1 MGKEPLDDDLVQ
13 KAAAGCESAFKALVV
28 ARYDNIYRMAWR
40 WVGSRAEAE
49 DVAQDVCIKLAG
61 AIRGFRGEAEF
72 STWLHRVTYT
82 VAMDHLRTRRRS
94 LWDRGGQI
102 LIIRRPKGRPL
113 EAEPVDAPL
122 EPSSSTPE
130 DEVIGQDLWREVRAL
145 PPQQRDAVLLV
156 YGEDLSHA
164 EAAEIMGCAESTVS
178 GHLHTA
184 RKRLKQRLVAA
195 G

>member
-1 MGKEPLDDDLVQ
+1 VGKQPLDDDLVQ

-28 ARYDNIYRMAWR
+28 AHYDDIYRMAWR
-40 WVGSRAEAE
+40 WVGLREEAE

-82 VAMDHLRTRRRS
+82 VAMDHLRARRRS

-102 LIIRRPKGRPL
+102 LIIRGPKSRA
-113 EAEPVDAPL
+113 AEVERVAPL
-122 EPSSSTPE
+122 EPSTPTPE
-130 DEVIGQDLWREVRAL
+130 DEIIGQDLWREVRAL
-145 PPQQRDAVLLV
+145 PSQQRDAVLLV

-164 EAAEIMGCAESTVS
+164 EAAEIMGCSESTVS
-178 GHLHTA
+178 GHLHSA
-184 RKRLKQRLVAA
+184 RKRLKERLVAA

>member
-1 MGKEPLDDDLVQ
+1 VGKEPLDDDLVQ
-13 KAAAGCESAFKALVV
+13 KAAAGCESAFKALLV
-28 ARYDNIYRMAWR
+28 ASYDNIYRMAWR

-49 DVAQDVCIKLAG
+49 AGRRTCHKRPQRLCEIVVGEKGKVTGMVAGQQVV
-61 AIRGFRGEAEF
+61 IRG
-72 STWLHRVTYT
+72 
-82 VAMDHLRTRRRS
+82 
-94 LWDRGGQI
+94 
-102 LIIRRPKGRPL
+102 
-113 EAEPVDAPL
+113 L

-164 EAAEIMGCAESTVS
+164 EAAEIMGCSESTVS

>member
-1 MGKEPLDDDLVQ
+1 VGKEPLDDDLVQ

-28 ARYDNIYRMAWR
+28 ARYEDIYRMAWR
-40 WVGSRAEAE
+40 WVGSREAAE

-82 VAMDHLRTRRRS
+82 VAMDHLRARRRS

-102 LIIRRPKGRPL
+102 LVIRRPKSR
-113 EAEPVDAPL
+113 ADDAPL
-122 EPSSSTPE
+122 VPSRPTPE

-164 EAAEIMGCAESTVS
+164 EAAEIMGCSESTVS

-184 RKRLKQRLVAA
+184 RKRLKERLVAA

>member
-1 MGKEPLDDDLVQ
+1 VGKQPLDDDLVQ

-28 ARYDNIYRMAWR
+28 AHYDDIYRTAWR
-40 WVGSRAEAE
+40 WVGSREEAE
-49 DVAQDVCIKLAG
+49 DVAQDVCIKLAA

-82 VAMDHLRTRRRS
+82 AAMDHLRARRRS

-102 LIIRRPKGRPL
+102 LVRRPTSSASK
-113 EAEPVDAPL
+113 AERVDAPL
-122 EPSSSTPE
+122 ESSTPTPE
-130 DEVIGQDLWREVRAL
+130 DEIIDQELWREVRAL

-164 EAAEIMGCAESTVS
+164 EAAEIMGCSESTVS

-184 RKRLKQRLVAA
+184 RKRLKGRLLAA

>member
-1 MGKEPLDDDLVQ
+1 VGKEPLDDDLVQ
-13 KAAAGCESAFKALVV
+13 KAAAGCESAFKALLV
-28 ARYDNIYRMAWR
+28 ASYDNIYRMAWR

-49 DVAQDVCIKLAG
+49 AGRRTCHKRPQRLCEIVVGEKGKVTGMVAGQQVV
-61 AIRGFRGEAEF
+61 IRG
-72 STWLHRVTYT
+72 
-82 VAMDHLRTRRRS
+82 
-94 LWDRGGQI
+94 
-102 LIIRRPKGRPL
+102 
-113 EAEPVDAPL
+113 L